1 MEKNMSEVILVEN
14 LVDLNYRGLQ
24 YNEAD
29 SQKYPFRLTGV
40 EAVKNVIKLYLMS
53 QKGDYG
59 RDIYSGGILIN
70 TLAKLMDLSNSL
82 KIEQDIRTAL
92 SRYSNI
98 VVSTVVV
105 EKIESERKWKISIHF
120 MDTYNK
126 FVDTIN
132 LVVSP

>member
-1 MEKNMSEVILVEN
+1 
-14 LVDLNYRGLQ
+14 
-24 YNEAD
+24 
-29 SQKYPFRLTGV
+29 
-40 EAVKNVIKLYLMS
+40 
-53 QKGDYG
+53 
-59 RDIYSGGILIN
+59 
-70 TLAKLMDLSNSL
+70 MDLSNSL

>member
-1 MEKNMSEVILVEN
+1 MSEVILVEN

>member
-1 MEKNMSEVILVEN
+1 MSEVILVEN

-70 TLAKLMDLSNSL
+70 TLSKLMDLSNSL

-126 FVDTIN
+126 FIDTIN

>member
-1 MEKNMSEVILVEN
+1 MSEVILVEN

-59 RDIYSGGILIN
+59 RDTYSGGILIN
-70 TLAKLMDLSNSL
+70 TLSKLMDLSNSL

-126 FVDTIN
+126 FIDTIN